1 MKFQKK
7 ALKPFYPLPFYP
19 FLVFWKCRSVEV
31 TLRFFQKC
39 RSVEVTLR
47 LGV

>member
-19 FLVFWKCRSVEV
+19 FSVSWECRSVGVTLAFFRSVEV
-31 TLRFFQKC
+31 
-39 RSVEVTLR
+39 
-47 LGV
+47 